1 MDDEV
6 DFKIDNDDEADLF
19 GGKISDTEPD
29 HDTQQVGA
37 LAEKKSEDHNIK
49 QRLDDLFGDDLD
61 DLPQNAE
68 DLKKCKSLF

>member
-37 LAEKKSEDHNIK
+37 LAEKKSEDHNM
-49 QRLDDLFGDDLD
+49 LEDLFGDDLD